1 MPKTLIEV
9 LDMKIRPLNRKADLS
24 LSINAIVILILAITM
39 LGLGLAFIRN
49 QFGGATNKLQDVLN
63 QIDANQK
70 ADLEKSADRITLTTD
85 NYEIKRGGTKN
96 IYFAIRNNL
105 GTDKFT
111 FVLEDNI
118 ACDDFVEITGQSPD
132 VEDITFETFNDREI
146 EGGRSSVLPLAI
158 NVASKA
164 AVTVYSC
171 SITIPYPS
179 GYQGGTG
186 NYEKK
191 DFIVTVT
198 P

>member
-1 MPKTLIEV
+1 MR
-9 LDMKIRPLNRKADLS
+9 IRPLGKKADLS

-70 ADLEKSADRITLTTD
+70 ADLERSADRVTLTTD
-85 NYEIKRGGTKN
+85 NYNIKRGGTKN

-105 GTDKFT
+105 GTESFT
-111 FVLEDNI
+111 FELKDNI
-118 ACDDFVEITGQSPD
+118 VCSDFVKIEGQTPD
-132 VEDITFETFNDREI
+132 AGDITFETFDDREI
-146 EGGRSSVLPLAI
+146 EGGKSTVLPLAI

-164 AVTVYSC
+164 SVTVYSC
-171 SITIPYPS
+171 SIIIPFPDEYNAPEGS
-179 GYQGGTG
+179 G